1 MIEQRRLEDY
11 MRIIY
16 LQKKENGCVKSAT
29 ISRIMHVSRPTVSVA
44 LKRMAA
50 DGYLVFDEDS
60 FLHLTAKGETLAKRM
75 VMYHDTIRA
84 LFERL
89 GVSSEDAEM
98 EAHQLEHAI
107 TPLGFDA
114 LERLYKAILDSGL
127 SFEPAESEH
136 FEAISGQVDDS
147 QDCY

>member
-60 FLHLTAKGETLAKRM
+60 FLHLTAKGEALAKRM
-75 VMYHDTIRA
+75 TMYHDTIQS
-84 LFERL
+84 LLVRL
-89 GVSSEDAEM
+89 GMSSSDAEQ
-98 EAHQLEHAI
+98 EAHQLEHALS
-107 TPLGFDA
+107 PLGFEA
-114 LERLYKAILDSGL
+114 LERLNKALL
-127 SFEPAESEH
+127 RNALRFEPVE
-136 FEAISGQVDDS
+136 SGQRMDTS
-147 QDCY
+147 ELSE

>member
-1 MIEQRRLEDY
+1 

-60 FLHLTAKGETLAKRM
+60 FLHLTPKGEALAKRM
-75 VMYHDTIRA
+75 ALYHDTIQA
-84 LFERL
+84 LLVRL
-89 GVSSEDAEM
+89 GMSFSDAEQ

-107 TPLGFDA
+107 TI
-114 LERLYKAILDSGL
+114 LENGL
-127 SFEPAESEH
+127 LFEPGESTECVD
-136 FEAISGQVDDS
+136 ISES
-147 QDCY
+147 IE

>member
-50 DGYLVFDEDS
+50 DGYLVFDADS
-60 FLHLTAKGETLAKRM
+60 FLHLTAKGEALAKRM
-75 VMYHDTIRA
+75 VLYHDTIQSLLVRIGMA
-84 LFERL
+84 SF
-89 GVSSEDAEM
+89 DAEQ

-114 LERLYKAILDSGL
+114 LTRLYQALLENDL
-127 SFEPAESEH
+127 TFEPVE
-136 FEAISGQVDDS
+136 SGQCMDALEPNE
-147 QDCY
+147 

>member
-50 DGYLVFDEDS
+50 DGYLVFDENS
-60 FLHLTAKGETLAKRM
+60 FLHLTDKGEALAKRM
-75 VMYHDTIRA
+75 TLYHDTIQS
-84 LFERL
+84 LFVRL
-89 GVSSEDAEM
+89 GMSASDAEQ
-98 EAHQLEHAI
+98 EAHQLEHAL
-107 TPLGFDA
+107 TPLGFEA
-114 LERLYKAILDSGL
+114 LERLHSALLETPLQFQPVESGPVPEASEL
-127 SFEPAESEH
+127 S
-136 FEAISGQVDDS
+136 V
-147 QDCY
+147 

>member
-60 FLHLTAKGETLAKRM
+60 FLHLTPKGEALAKRM
-75 VMYHDTIRA
+75 ALYHDTIQA
-84 LFERL
+84 LLVRL
-89 GVSSEDAEM
+89 GMSFSDAEQ

-107 TPLGFDA
+107 TPLGFEA
-114 LERLYKAILDSGL
+114 LDRLYKSILENGL
-127 SFEPAESEH
+127 LFEPGESTECVD
-136 FEAISGQVDDS
+136 ISES
-147 QDCY
+147 IE